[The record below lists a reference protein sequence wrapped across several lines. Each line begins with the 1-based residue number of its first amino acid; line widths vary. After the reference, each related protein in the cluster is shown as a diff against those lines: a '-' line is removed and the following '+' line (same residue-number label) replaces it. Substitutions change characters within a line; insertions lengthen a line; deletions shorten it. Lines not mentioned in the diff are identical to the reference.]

1 MTVNQHDAA
10 SDARYWPVPILRAIP
25 FLVLGMIITFV
36 NNHST
41 SIGLVVFGATTIV
54 GGLVLLFGSRWW
66 LDDPSSRVLAVVQ
79 GVVSLVFGVVAL
91 IVSRGGVPALVAVVV
106 GWAVLSGVVELVTG
120 LRRRRRSALARD
132 WIILGVITL
141 ALVVAYLLVPSDYA
155 EPFGGIEKIKGTLT
169 AATILVGILGAYGAV
184 AGVFLVIQ
192 GLSLKW
198 QTGTPEGFLA
208 ENGVQDPAHQ
218 GPAPRGAAPQSAAP
232 QSAAPQGTADTNID
246 GAHRP

>member
-1 MTVNQHDAA
+1 MQPEAA

-41 SIGLVVFGATTIV
+41 SIGLVVFGATTVV
-54 GGLVLLFGSRWW
+54 GGLVLVFGSRRW
-66 LDDPSSRVLAVVQ
+66 LDDSGSRSLAVVQ
-79 GVVSLVFGVVAL
+79 GIVSLVFGVLAL
-91 IVSRGGVPALVAVVV
+91 VLSHGGVPGLVALVV
-106 GWAVLSGVVELVTG
+106 GWAVLSGALEVVTG

-132 WIILGVITL
+132 WIVLGVITL
-141 ALVVAYLLVPSDYA
+141 ALVVAYFLVPSDYA

-198 QTGTPEGFLA
+198 QTGTPESFLA
-208 ENGVQDPAHQ
+208 EVAESSG
-218 GPAPRGAAPQSAAP
+218 GG
-232 QSAAPQGTADTNID
+232 QGTAARGTAVQGTAESNID